1 MKPSIM
7 NPTVVHVEQALVL
20 AWPMGLG
27 VIGVESE
34 SELGSSKAQGMDA
47 RSATQV
53 SYAKKEDDMRKKRKE
68 KRLISSVVEW
78 DPSYDLLG
86 AVRPEQPSVVRSL
99 YSSFPFRCSPFPSP
113 RTPLFSVLPF
123 PAINR
128 HFFRAIFFPTPTTMV
143 VKSHVAQL
151 CLHAVLPVQDNSCC
165 WFVWS
170 VLLCFNILI
179 VLKNF

>member
-1 MKPSIM
+1 M
-7 NPTVVHVEQALVL
+7 
-20 AWPMGLG
+20 
-27 VIGVESE
+27 
-34 SELGSSKAQGMDA
+34 
-47 RSATQV
+47 
-53 SYAKKEDDMRKKRKE
+53 
-68 KRLISSVVEW
+68 EW

-151 CLHAVLPVQDNSCC
+151 CLHAVLCLCRTTLVVDLCDQY
-165 WFVWS
+165 FVS
-170 VLLCFNILI
+170 IYLSF
-179 VLKNF
+179 